1 MVQAIIV
8 AAGSGSRLYPLT
20 DVIPK
25 AMIPIGKSKTPLLDL
40 IIQHCMKYEITD
52 FVFCLNSESG
62 KQIQKYFGDGSR
74 FGISIKYSFSDTPQG
89 TAGEVR
95 KAFLNGLIKL
105 PALVY
110 YGDTL
115 IETNLKEL
123 FEQHKYKNADVTT
136 VVSDTVRIPYG
147 VIIDREGK
155 MERVVEKPTLPELI
169 GLRTTDAGAIAS
181 VYYVSVMDFFTHYCD
196 ISKDISGNV
205 LPEMVQDGYNMFTYH
220 DKGQF
225 IDVGNW
231 KSYQDAMNLD
241 I

>member
-1 MVQAIIV
+1 MVQAVIV

-25 AMIPIGKSKTPLLDL
+25 AMIPIGKSRTPLLEL
-40 IIQHCMKYEITD
+40 IIKHCVKHGIKD
-52 FVFCLNSESG
+52 FVFCLNSETG
-62 KQIQKYFGDGSR
+62 KQIKNYFGDGER
-74 FGISIKYSFSDTPQG
+74 FGISIKYSYSDSPQG
-89 TAGEVR
+89 TAGEIR
-95 KAFLNGLIKL
+95 KAFLDRIITL

-115 IETNLKEL
+115 ISTDLTKL
-123 FEQHKYKNADVTT
+123 MEQHKKRKADVTT

-147 VIIDREGK
+147 VIVDREGR

-181 VYYVSVMDFFTHYCD
+181 VYYVTVMDFFTHYCD
-196 ISKDISGNV
+196 VGKDVSGGV
-205 LPEMVQDGYNMFTYH
+205 LPEMMNDGYKMFTYH
-220 DKGQF
+220 DNGDF

-231 KSYQDAMNLD
+231 KSYFESTEWN